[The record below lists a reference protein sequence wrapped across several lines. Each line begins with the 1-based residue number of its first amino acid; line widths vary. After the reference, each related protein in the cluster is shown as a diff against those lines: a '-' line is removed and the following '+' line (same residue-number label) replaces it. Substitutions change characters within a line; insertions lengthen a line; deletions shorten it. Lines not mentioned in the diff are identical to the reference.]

1 MTGFLCVDK
10 PSGRSSGFIVNV
22 IKRITK
28 TSCGHMG
35 TLDPFA
41 SGVLPVG
48 VGNATRL
55 FEYFLSKKKTYRAT
69 FRFGATTD
77 TLDPEGELFVGGQI
91 PSEGQISA
99 VLPRFLG
106 EIEQTPPVYSAKSV
120 GGRRSYELARR
131 GEEVAL
137 ASKKVQIDAFDLLGR
152 RGEDAFEFEI
162 TCGAGTYIRAL
173 ARDLAMSLGT
183 LGYCTALRRTASGIF
198 TEKMAVPFEEINPET
213 WQNHLLPTDM
223 VLPFSVM
230 EVEDARFYNGIA
242 IPVDAADG
250 TYKIYRGGQFY
261 GTGEVAGGIL
271 RAGKKLC

>member
-22 IKRITK
+22 IKRITQ
-28 TSCGHMG
+28 TPCGHMG

-77 TLDPEGELFVGGQI
+77 TLDPEGEPCVGGEI
-91 PSEGQISA
+91 PSEEEISA
-99 VLPRFLG
+99 VLPRFMG
-106 EIEQTPPVYSAKSV
+106 EIEQVPPAYSAKSV

-131 GEEVAL
+131 GEEVTL
-137 ASKKVQIDAFDLLGR
+137 ASKKVQIDALKLLGR
-152 RGEDAFEFEI
+152 EGEDAFEFEI
-162 TCGAGTYIRAL
+162 TCGAGTYIRAI
-173 ARDLAMSLGT
+173 ARDLAASLGT

-198 TEKMAVPFEEINPET
+198 TEKMAVPFEEITPET
-213 WQNHLLPTDM
+213 WQNYLLPTDM

-230 EVEDARFYNGIA
+230 EVEDARFYNGVA
-242 IPVDAADG
+242 VPVDAADG
-250 TYKIYRGGQFY
+250 IYKIYRDGQFY
-261 GTGEVAGGIL
+261 GTGEVEGGIL